1 LEQVT
6 KEKFLRAIVGDPPL
20 VVGHNENIELEADLA
35 QVKQALRQRK
45 EEVRVM
51 VDEMEKMGR
60 ELAGRNVTSL
70 LYRIFVLDME

>member
-45 EEVRVM
+45 EEVQVM

-60 ELAGRNVTSL
+60 ELAGRNVTFL